1 MKKSI
6 VAICL
11 CLFFSLTVSAAI
23 RLPNILGSH
32 MVLQQ
37 KSKVKLWGWGQP
49 SEKIIITTTW
59 NTDTIRAEVDGGAK
73 WVTEIITP
81 SAGGPYKITIAG
93 SSVIVLD
100 DVLIGETWVC
110 GGQSNMEWSGDQ
122 QLQESIDEA
131 PLAKNN
137 KIRLFYVT
145 KSTAS
150 FPQDNLEGKWV
161 VCSPEEMI
169 HFSAIGYFFGKNLQN
184 ALNTPIGL
192 INSNWGGT
200 AAETW
205 TPTEVITA
213 SEYLTAT
220 AAKQNATPWWPH
232 KIGDAYNAMIAPLT
246 NYTIAGAIWY
256 QGESN
261 TGTYYGYT
269 ELFTK
274 MIHAWRKNWNKN
286 FPFYFVQ
293 IAPFHYGNKN
303 VGALLREAQT
313 KAAGFEN
320 TGMVVVSDLV
330 PDTNN
335 IHPTL
340 KKEVAARLAN
350 LALDQTYKNASTKGI
365 NPNSPSLESFTIEAN
380 KIIIKLKDAPAGIM
394 AKGDASTYFEIAG
407 ADKIFM
413 PAQVKI
419 EGGQI
424 IVTSSKLAAPVA
436 VRYGFSNTT
445 RPNLYSKTG
454 LPVNIFRTDN
464 WEMDTSEIK

>member
-1 MKKSI
+1 
-6 VAICL
+6 
-11 CLFFSLTVSAAI
+11 
-23 RLPNILGSH
+23 
-32 MVLQQ
+32 
-37 KSKVKLWGWGQP
+37 
-49 SEKIIITTTW
+49 
-59 NTDTIRAEVDGGAK
+59 
-73 WVTEIITP
+73 
-81 SAGGPYKITIAG
+81 
-93 SSVIVLD
+93 
-100 DVLIGETWVC
+100 
-110 GGQSNMEWSGDQ
+110 
-122 QLQESIDEA
+122 
-131 PLAKNN
+131 
-137 KIRLFYVT
+137 
-145 KSTAS
+145 
-150 FPQDNLEGKWV
+150 
-161 VCSPEEMI
+161 MI
-169 HFSAIGYFFGKNLQN
+169 Y
-184 ALNTPIGL
+184 
-192 INSNWGGT
+192 
-200 AAETW
+200 
-205 TPTEVITA
+205 
-213 SEYLTAT
+213 
-220 AAKQNATPWWPH
+220 
-232 KIGDAYNAMIAPLT
+232 
-246 NYTIAGAIWY
+246 
-256 QGESN
+256 
-261 TGTYYGYT
+261 
-269 ELFTK
+269 
-274 MIHAWRKNWNKN
+274 AWRKNWNKN